1 MEPEQ
6 RRRAER
12 LMLPETAQER
22 LKFTREKTLLP

>member
-1 MEPEQ
+1 MEPEHAA
-6 RRRAER
+6 RKER